1 MFDQCDNDCAKT
13 YEKLV
18 AHKRSPTRAAGLKPL
33 PAEMSLISQQ
43 ASEFYARSR
52 EQIPASANHNARV
65 GQASKKRTRHDSEQ
79 GEFGVQPRDNQP
91 VA

>member
-18 AHKRSPTRAAGLKPL
+18 AHKRSPTRALKPL

-52 EQIPASANHNARV
+52 EQIPASANQRV

-79 GEFGVQPRDNQP
+79 GEFGAQQPRENQP
-91 VA
+91 VT